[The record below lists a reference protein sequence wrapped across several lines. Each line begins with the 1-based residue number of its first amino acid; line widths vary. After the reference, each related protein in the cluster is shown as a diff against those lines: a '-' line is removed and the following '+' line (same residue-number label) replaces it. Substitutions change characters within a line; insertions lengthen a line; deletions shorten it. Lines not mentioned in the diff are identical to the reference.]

1 MKTKNILFRAFVLFL
16 SLLLQ
21 AADATAKS
29 QNLTID
35 GDHGKL
41 SVVLQTPDGAAKSPL
56 VMILHGFGARKEM
69 PLLSKIADNLEQAGI
84 SSVRFDF
91 NGHGDSDGDFRDMTV
106 ENEIAD
112 AEKVFAYVSALP
124 ETASVSVAGHSQG
137 GVVASV
143 LAGRKGADEIKAEA
157 LLAPSSNLRDDIRK
171 GELFG
176 VKFDTA
182 SLPEYL
188 DIANRYKVGRRYLE
202 AMRDLPVYEEAARF
216 RGPALIFHGT
226 GDRIVPYACGERYH
240 AVLKNSELATLEGAD
255 HLYSGHTDEVA
266 RIVADFFIRTLNK

>member
-182 SLPEYL
+182 SLPEHI

-202 AMRDLPVYEEAARF
+202 AMRDLPVYETAARF
-216 RGPALIFHGT
+216 RGPALIVHGT

-266 RIVADFFIRTLNK
+266 RIVADFFIRILNK